1 MMRSHEAAH
10 PSTLLLAIVPHAGIA
25 YEVRLRI
32 EFDGMEHVGT
42 LWFTDTTVP
51 DALAMPDRGML
62 PGRTPEDVHR
72 LARALT
78 LDELHGRLQRALADK
93 RRFLRLRHSVDELLG
108 KIRYL
113 NHVAVS
119 MKSGLLDADAA
130 AEELRATERQLHD
143 LVTGVVASAG
153 VEERRLRPGGPG

>member
-1 MMRSHEAAH
+1 MPPSFDPQLAA
-10 PSTLLLAIVPHAGIA
+10 TILLAVVPHGGVP
-25 YEVRLRI
+25 YEVRLRV

-42 LWFTDTTVP
+42 LWFADQGSE
-51 DALAMPDRGML
+51 ALAMPDRGVL

-72 LARALT
+72 LARMLT

-93 RRFLRLRHSVDELLG
+93 RRFMRLRVSVDELLG

-130 AEELRATERQLHD
+130 AEELRTTERQLHD
-143 LVTGVVASAG
+143 LVTHVVASAG
-153 VEERRLRPGGPG
+153 VEERRPRP